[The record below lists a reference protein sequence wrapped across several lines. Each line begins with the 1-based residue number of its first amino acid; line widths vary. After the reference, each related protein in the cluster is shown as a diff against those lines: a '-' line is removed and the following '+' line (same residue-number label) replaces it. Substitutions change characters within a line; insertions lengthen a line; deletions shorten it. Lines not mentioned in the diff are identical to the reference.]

1 VTRRPPYLVLNAEA
15 AIQRYGYAYDF
26 DAADPNAIG
35 FQLVTQFGTYLSQ
48 LVISPKE
55 GVVRHFVLVEEEVE
69 EPAQVRCQLE
79 LAHRVSRN
87 LVIGC
92 LTGDWDSGAVWYRNG
107 WSMDGQE
114 SPTDAIDQMLCCSGF
129 ALNLHRTAKR
139 FMLSG
144 ASPSQ
149 AVEASLIVLDAA

>member
-1 VTRRPPYLVLNAEA
+1 LPRRPVILLLHAEA

-35 FQLVTQFGTYLSQ
+35 FKLVTQFGTYLSQ
-48 LVISPKE
+48 LIVSPKE
-55 GVVRHFVLVEEEVE
+55 ALVRHFVLIEEEAD
-69 EPAQVRCQLE
+69 EPAQARCQVE
-79 LAHRVSRN
+79 LAHRVSRQ
-87 LVIGC
+87 LAIGC

-107 WSMDGQE
+107 WSMEGQE

-129 ALNLHRTAKR
+129 ALNLYRTAKR
-139 FMLSG
+139 FVMSG
-144 ASPSQ
+144 ASLSQ